1 MQITKKHKVLFSLV
15 AASITPLAFGAIS
28 AKCQKETIAIGTTG
42 YADQMQK
49 LASKSI
55 TIGGAWADA
64 RFYAGDYQDNLVAV
78 GVTDPISN
86 DGVQARPDLKKGDI
100 EAIQELL
107 IDAVTESY
115 KEVKT
120 KTDAKQT
127 DEGALTY
134 YDQKDKK
141 IKSIFQIY
149 NHDGYTKVG
158 YEADIPYNIKG
169 DKKKAYKATPQDG
182 NEYLKYESSN
192 KKFTTVGDKE
202 LKIQFIPSS
211 DASLVQKATEKLQ
224 AYISKKGATK
234 VKISVS
240 SDYNSAAT
248 ALKAGSVDIA
258 FLPIDTWAKI
268 SGDSSFILQAGRN
281 VQIIDPYESISNPSK
296 PKFTDEKLLVEAH
309 NNYKTFNKDST
320 IGSLYIDKSKTP
332 AATTTGYPDEL
343 KNHIETLKS
352 SSELPK
358 VGYYRAY
365 IYVNKDTEIYK
376 LISKA
381 LEEQGSNWK
390 LKWDDVKKHVKYG
403 YTSVTSAASY
413 IYPEQWF
420 KKHFEGFESFAK

>member
-1 MQITKKHKVLFSLV
+1 MQITKRHKVLFSLV
-15 AASITPLAFGAIS
+15 AASIVPFAFGAIS
-28 AKCQKETIAIGTTG
+28 AKCQKESIAIGTSG

-55 TIGGAWADA
+55 TVGGAWADA
-64 RFYAGDYQDNLVAV
+64 RFYAGKYQDNLVAV

-86 DGVQARPDLKKGDI
+86 DGVQARPGLKKGDI

-107 IDAVTESY
+107 IDAITKSY
-115 KEVKT
+115 EEVASKNKEK
-120 KTDAKQT
+120 KT
-127 DEGALTY
+127 DEGDLTY

-158 YEADIPYNIKG
+158 YNASIPYNIKG
-169 DKKKAYKATPQDG
+169 EQKKAYKETPTG
-182 NEYLKYESSN
+182 ESEYLKYDSS
-192 KKFTTVGDKE
+192 KKQFTTIGNKD

-211 DASLVQKATEKLQ
+211 DASLVTKATEKLQ
-224 AYISKKGATK
+224 KYLATKGATK

-240 SDYNSAAT
+240 NEYNSAAS
-248 ALKAGSVDIA
+248 ALKSQSVDIA
-258 FLPIDTWAKI
+258 FLPIDTWAKLA
-268 SGDSSFILQAGRN
+268 GDSSFILQAGRN

-320 IGSLYIDKSKTP
+320 IGSLYIDKNKLPS
-332 AATTTGYPDEL
+332 AATTGYSEEL
-343 KNHIETLKS
+343 KKHIESLKNGND
-352 SSELPK
+352 LPK

-390 LKWDDVKKHVKYG
+390 LNWDDVKKHVKYG
-403 YTSVTSAASY
+403 YTSTTSAASF

-420 KKHFEGFESFAK
+420 KKHFDGFKSFTK